1 MTSRR
6 GTTADAWIDLVPS
19 VSSRAAIATM
29 FVLFLFSD
37 LGAGW
42 LHMTALT
49 GFGFAAVCAAAAGCT
64 RRDELLLVVTTPPA
78 LFFAAVS
85 CGELITLHLDH
96 MAASA
101 GPVLAGIFL
110 TLSSAA
116 PWLFGG
122 MAGALVIASV
132 RGLPQCIRDLR
143 AEISGQISVDS
154 AGPAPRHRQVTR

>member
-1 MTSRR
+1 LTSRR
-6 GTTADAWIDLVPS
+6 GITADDWADLVPS

-29 FVLFLFSD
+29 FALFLLSD

-49 GFGFAAVCAAAAGCT
+49 GFGFAAVSAAAAGCT
-64 RRDELLLVVTTPPA
+64 RRHELLLVATTPPL
-78 LFFAAVS
+78 LFLVAVT

-96 MAASA
+96 VAASA
-101 GPVLAGIFL
+101 GTVLAGIFL

-122 MAGALVIASV
+122 LGGALVIACV
-132 RGLPQCIRDLR
+132 RGLPQCVRDLR
-143 AEISGQISVDS
+143 AEISGQLSPS
-154 AGPAPRHRQVTR
+154 STGTAPRHRQVTR